1 MKNQKNLVNTPGADG
16 VISPITYM
24 RNEKGMIDLE
34 AYKGLEGRV
43 TQNNLTVNVKITDAR
58 IRYGHLDL
66 CVTPVAGEGTVWVER
81 KNIVIPED
89 KSAKRKTTN
98 RIGKMS
104 FVADE
109 YNRGAISKQSNM
121 LSTDELRA
129 MIKALVAENAEIITK
144 GKN

>member
-1 MKNQKNLVNTPGADG
+1 MKTQKNLVNTPGADG
-16 VISPITYM
+16 VISPINYM
-24 RNEKGMIDLE
+24 RNAKGMIDLE

-66 CVTPVAGEGTVWVER
+66 CVTPIAGEGTVWVER

-89 KSAKRKTTN
+89 KSAKRKATS

-104 FVADE
+104 FDSDN
-109 YNRGAISKQSNM
+109 YNRGAVSKPSDM
-121 LSTDELRA
+121 VSADELRA
-129 MIKALVAENAEIITK
+129 MIKALVAENAESITK